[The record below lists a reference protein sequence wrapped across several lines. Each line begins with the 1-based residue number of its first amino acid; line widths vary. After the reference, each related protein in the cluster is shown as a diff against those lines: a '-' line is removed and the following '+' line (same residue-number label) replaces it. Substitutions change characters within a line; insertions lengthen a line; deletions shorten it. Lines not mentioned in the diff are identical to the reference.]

1 MTLKMRSIINYSLMI
16 TLVISAFLVSSGY
29 SQSGTSSITGAVADA
44 KGSIVAGA
52 TVTLISQQ
60 NSRRTAVTNESGV
73 YFFASVQ
80 PGTYKIEAQ
89 AKGFKKADLSDFQAL
104 VDKATT
110 IDIKLE
116 VGQVTE
122 VVNVDS
128 SGLENLINTQDAKLG
143 ANFVAKQIL
152 QLPLQGRNVANLLS
166 LQANVTPDGSVAGGR
181 RDQSNIT
188 LDGVDVNDN
197 QTGLS
202 IDQTTAFS
210 PVLRVNP
217 DTVDEFRVTTS
228 NPDATQGRSSGAQ
241 VSLITKAGTNAFHGA
256 LYEYHRNTATTANN
270 YFNNKAG
277 RYIATDANVING
289 RNKVGD
295 LRVGRPPL
303 LRNLFGGTFSGP
315 IIKDRLFFFYN
326 YEGMREAKGS
336 SVTRF
341 VPLPSLGQGI
351 VKFKDTAG
359 NTVSLNT
366 AQINA
371 LTSTGL
377 AVVDVNPAALAVL
390 AAAAAK
396 YPANDSTVGDGLN
409 TSGYRFNAPAPVKQN
424 GHTARIDWQVTRDA
438 KHVVSFRGNYQQD
451 LSGGVPNFIDT
462 PATNQ
467 WSHPLG
473 LAASYQW
480 LVSSNKTNRFSFG
493 LTRLA
498 YSNQGDSSLNAV
510 TFRSVFAPALYT
522 RTFNRTNPTKN
533 FTDDFTW
540 VKENH
545 TIQFGTNIRI
555 IRNKRD
561 NFGAA
566 YDNGVTNFS
575 YYQSSGAVVLTPVS
589 QFLTANAQPAI
600 SSASTTNLGHAL
612 SAVFGRLSQYG
623 ANFNFGKDGT
633 PLAVGAPVS
642 REWATE
648 EYDWYGQDS
657 WKLKPNLTIT
667 GGLRYGLS
675 RPVYETHGFQV
686 APNIPL
692 QTYLESR
699 IAASAQGINYD
710 APLIF
715 NLAGPKNHA
724 KDFYKMDTNNFQPSI
739 AVAWSPRFR
748 SGMLAKAF
756 GEEGQS
762 TIRGGFRITNDYFG
776 QQLAVTFDGLNTL
789 GFSSVRNISAN
800 AYNILD
806 CAVPTATCRPAP
818 LYTGPTMSIK
828 TLQGIVAPTAL
839 VFPQQQ
845 PQDSVRRIETS
856 LDTNLQSPINYSWN
870 LSYTRQI
877 PKGMVID
884 ISYVG
889 RLARHLLATRDAMTT
904 NNIRDTKSGM
914 TWYEAATILEKQRQA
929 GVPTAQIAS
938 IPFFDNLY
946 APGSLNPNLCSSTNC
961 NLALS
966 NTQAVYA
973 EVPFAGDWTGIQDE
987 LDTYSGK
994 KYFYQSQYGALTSF
1008 GTIGSSD
1015 YHGASVSIRQRLKG
1029 LTWDLN
1035 YTYSKSFDDASG
1047 LQTGGTF
1054 GSAFILNA
1062 LRQRDA
1068 RSVSDFDLRHVVNFN
1083 SVWEI
1088 PIGKH
1093 QMFFSGMN
1101 KVANGLLGGWQ
1112 LSTIYRYNSGAP
1124 IYGFFDNSGWQTNW
1138 NVRSNGVRVTQVNP
1152 SPNQNSGTTGVPNL
1166 FSSPTLA
1173 YQSYRTPYPGES
1185 GDRNQLRYPSFFT
1198 LDAGL
1203 SKSFG
1208 LPWHE
1213 GHKMQIRWEVF
1224 NVTNSAQ
1231 FTGLANTA
1239 LGYNPSKG
1247 LPAST
1252 FGNFTR
1258 TQGDS
1263 RVMQFAL
1270 RYDF

>member
-1 MTLKMRSIINYSLMI
+1 MKRSTTTTTTMF
-16 TLVISAFLVSSGY
+16 FLFFMMFTWLSVY
-29 SQSGTSSITGAVADA
+29 SQSGTSSITGTISDA
-44 KGSIVAGA
+44 QGNIVAGA
-52 TVTLISQQ
+52 TVTLISEQ
-60 NSRRTAVTNESGV
+60 NSRRTAVTNDSGV

-80 PGTYKIEAQ
+80 PGTYKIEAES
-89 AKGFKKADLSDFQAL
+89 KGFKKANLSAFQAL

-110 IDIKLE
+110 INIALE
-116 VGQVTE
+116 IGQVTE
-122 VVNVDS
+122 TVNVDA
-128 SGLENLINTQDAKLG
+128 SGIENLINTQDAKLG
-143 ANFVAKQIL
+143 ANFVSKQIL
-152 QLPLQGRNVANLLS
+152 QLPLNGRNVSKLLS

-181 RDQSNIT
+181 SDQANIT
-188 LDGVDVNDN
+188 LDGIDVNN
-197 QTGLS
+197 QQDAS
-202 IDQTTAFS
+202 AFS

-241 VSLITKAGTNAFHGA
+241 ISLITKAGTNAFHGA

-270 YFNNKAG
+270 YFNNRAG
-277 RYIATDANVING
+277 RYVATDSNVVNG

-295 LRVGRPPL
+295 LRVPRPPL
-303 LRNLFGGTFSGP
+303 LRNLFGGRFSGP
-315 IIKDRLFFFYN
+315 IIKNRLFFFYN
-326 YEGMREAKGS
+326 YEGLREAKS
-336 SVTRF
+336 TSVTRI

-351 VKFKDTAG
+351 VKFRDTAG
-359 NTVSLNT
+359 NLISLNT
-366 AQINA
+366 TQINA
-371 LTSTGL
+371 LTSSGL
-377 AVVDVNPAALAVL
+377 AVVDVNSAAVSVL
-390 AAAAAK
+390 AAAAGK
-396 YPANDSTVGDGLN
+396 YAANDLTSGDGLN
-409 TSGYRFNAPAPVKQN
+409 TGGFRFNAPAPVNQKA
-424 GHTARIDWQVTRDA
+424 HTARIDWQVTGDA

-451 LSGGVPNFIDT
+451 ISGGVPDFPDT
-462 PATNQ
+462 PPTNT

-473 LAASYQW
+473 LAASYTW
-480 LVSSNKTNRFSFG
+480 LISSNKTNRFSFG

-498 YSNQGDSSLNAV
+498 FSNQGDSDQNAV
-510 TFRSVFAPALYT
+510 TFRNVLSPALFA
-522 RTFNRTNPTKN
+522 RTFNRVNPTKN

-540 VKENH
+540 TKGDH

-555 IRNKRD
+555 IRNKRS

-566 YDNGVTNFS
+566 FDNAVTNFS
-575 YYQSSGAVVLTPVS
+575 FYQSSGAVVLTPVS
-589 QFLTANAQPAI
+589 QFLTANGSPAI
-600 SSASTTNLGHAL
+600 SSAWTTNLGTAL
-612 SAVFGRLSQYG
+612 TAVFGRLSQYS
-623 ANFNFGKDGT
+623 AFFNFGLDGN
-633 PLAVGAPVS
+633 PIKSGEPVT

-657 WKLKPNLTIT
+657 WKFRSNLTIT

-675 RPVYETHGFQV
+675 RPVYETQGFQV

-692 QTYLESR
+692 QDYLQSR

-710 APLIF
+710 VPLIMDK
-715 NLAGPKNHA
+715 AGPKNNA
-724 KDFYKMDTNNFQPSI
+724 KDFYKMDKNNFQPSI
-739 AVAWSPRFR
+739 AVAWSPKFG
-748 SGMLAKAF
+748 SGFLANALGK
-756 GEEGQS
+756 EGQS
-762 TIRGGFRITNDYFG
+762 TLRGGFRITNDYFG
-776 QQLAVTFDGLNTL
+776 QQLAVTFDSLNTL
-789 GFSSVRNISAN
+789 GFSTSRNISAN
-800 AYNILD
+800 AYNVLD

-828 TLQGIVAPTAL
+828 TLQGITAPANL

-845 PQDSVRRIETS
+845 PANNARRIETS

-870 LSYTRQI
+870 VSYTRSL

-884 ISYVG
+884 VSYVG
-889 RLARHLLATRDAMTT
+889 RIARHLLATRDVMTT

-929 GVPTAQIAS
+929 GVPTAQIQS

-946 APGSLNPNLCSSTNC
+946 TPGTLGS
-961 NLALS
+961 ALFVGAALT

-973 EVPFAGDWTGIQDE
+973 DVPFLGDWTGVQDD
-987 LDTYSGK
+987 LDALSGRR
-994 KYFYQSQYGALTSF
+994 YFYQSQYGALTSF

-1015 YHGASVSIRQRLKG
+1015 YHGASLSIRQRLKG

-1035 YTYSKSFDDASG
+1035 YTYSKSMDDASG

-1068 RSVSDFDLRHVVNFN
+1068 RSVSDFDLTHVVNFN
-1083 SVWEI
+1083 SVWDV
-1088 PIGKH
+1088 PLGKG
-1093 QMFFSGMN
+1093 QKFLSGMN
-1101 KVANGLLGGWQ
+1101 KVANGFLGGWQ
-1112 LSTIYRYNSGAP
+1112 LSTIYRYNTGYP

-1138 NVRSNGVRVTQVNP
+1138 NVRSNGVRVTQVNASP
-1152 SPNQNSGTTGVPNL
+1152 SQNSGTGGVPNL
-1166 FSSPTLA
+1166 FSNPTQA

-1203 SKSFG
+1203 AKSFS

-1213 GHKMQIRWEVF
+1213 GHKAQIRWEVF

-1231 FTGLANTA
+1231 FIGLANTA

-1247 LPAST
+1247 LPAAG
-1252 FGNFTR
+1252 FGNFTQ
-1258 TQGDS
+1258 TQGS
-1263 RVMQFAL
+1263 ARIMQFAF